1 MKRRSL
7 IGAVTM
13 VLLAVVLTAA
23 ACGGGATEA
32 QKSLD
37 GALKDYQSA
46 VDRVKQLDLR
56 RASKQEVA
64 AARDKLN
71 AAWQDVQKWSVKAG
85 SDAASSLKS
94 AYGQLDD
101 ALGKAATGAKTGLGA
116 AEKAV
121 ENAADSVRAK
131 LDEALNKLKQLF

>member
-1 MKRRSL
+1 MKRRFL
-7 IGAVTM
+7 IGTATM
-13 VLLAVVLTAA
+13 VLLAMALTAA

-56 RASKQEVA
+56 TAAKEDVA
-64 AARDKLN
+64 AARAKLDTS
-71 AAWQDVQKWSVKAG
+71 WQNVQEWSQKAG
-85 SDAASSLKS
+85 SDAASTLKS
-94 AYGQLDD
+94 AYGQLND
-101 ALGKAATGAKTGLGA
+101 ALGKAATGAKTGLTE

-121 ENAADSVRAK
+121 EKAADSVRSK
-131 LDEALNKLKQLF
+131 LDAALSKLKQLF